1 MSEAPAE
8 SVVQQ
13 SVAKGTSM
21 GAAVLLVTVGVLEFL
36 QGISAVAKDDVFVVG
51 LQYTYKFDV
60 TAWGWIHLVLGVL
73 VTIVG
78 AVLFTGATWARVGAV
93 VICAVSII
101 VNFLWLPYYPLWAI
115 LIIALNTVVIWAVT
129 TWHPEKV

>member
-1 MSEAPAE
+1 MSEVSGE
-8 SVVQQ
+8 SIVQQ

-60 TAWGWIHLVLGVL
+60 TVWGWIHLVLGVL
-73 VTIVG
+73 VTLVG
-78 AVLFTGATWARVGAV
+78 AMLFTGATWARIGAV

-129 TWHPEKV
+129 TWNPKEV

>member
-1 MSEAPAE
+1 MSEVPAE
-8 SVVQQ
+8 SVVEQ

>member
-1 MSEAPAE
+1 MSEQSGE
-8 SVVQQ
+8 SIVQQ

-21 GAAVLLVTVGVLEFL
+21 GAAVLLVTVGVLEIL

-51 LQYTYKFDV
+51 LQYTYKFDI
-60 TAWGWIHLVLGVL
+60 TAWGWVHLVVGI
-73 VTIVG
+73 IVAAIG
-78 AVLFTGATWARVGAV
+78 AVLFTGATWARVAAV

-115 LIIALNTVVIWAVT
+115 LIIALDTVVIWAVT
-129 TWHPEKV
+129 TWHPKEV

>member
-1 MSEAPAE
+1 MSEKPE
-8 SVVQQ
+8 DSIVQQ

-21 GAAVLLVTVGVLEFL
+21 GAAVLLVTAGVLEFL

-51 LQYTYKFDV
+51 LEYTYKFDV
-60 TAWGWIHLVLGVL
+60 TAWGWIHLVLGA
-73 VTIVG
+73 IVAIIG

-93 VICAVSII
+93 VVCAVSII

-129 TWHPEKV
+129 TWNPEKV

>member
-1 MSEAPAE
+1 MSVE
-8 SVVQQ
+8 SGDSIVQQ

-51 LQYTYKFDV
+51 VEYAYKFDL
-60 TAWGWIHLVLGVL
+60 TAWGWIHLVLGV
-73 VTIVG
+73 IVALIG

-93 VICAVSII
+93 VVCAVSII

-129 TWHPEKV
+129 TWHPKEA

>member
-1 MSEAPAE
+1 MSPEPGEA
-8 SVVQQ
+8 VVEQ

-21 GAAVLLVTVGVLEFL
+21 GAAVLLVTVGALEFL
-36 QGISAVAKDDVFVVG
+36 QGISAVAKDDVFVIG

-60 TAWGWIHLVLGVL
+60 TVWGWIHLVLGVL
-73 VTIVG
+73 VAVVG
-78 AVLFTGATWARVGAV
+78 GVLFTGATWARVGAV